1 MKSLSMLVV
10 DDEYMILEGMKQLL
24 PYREYGID
32 QLETAESAEEA
43 LDYIRQHPVDIVL
56 TDVSM
61 PDRTGLE
68 MVAEMKELSPKTAV
82 IIMSGFQEFEYAKKA
97 ISLGALDYLVKPIN
111 KKELAEILQ
120 RVVAE
125 KPNQA
130 DSSQLWRE
138 VIRGRE
144 PLATLLVPDQPLYLL
159 AETMPVEN
167 QFTVERMVGQ
177 QSFYFYFL
185 PECPTQSPFFVEKLE
200 ESSCMDRIVDKIE
213 RKSFYGHIP
222 SDLQATTRQCYQ
234 DLLPYLETG
243 QIHRLETVL
252 PETVETI
259 RRIAPAVYLT
269 KQLFNQMM
277 TDVYH
282 HFKQLERSRLEDYF
296 LEMESSRD
304 LEGLLAVTLSHLL
317 DIRQR
322 HQYSHH
328 VEEILEIIKRE
339 YQTELTLKDVSE
351 RLYLN
356 TVYLGQIIKKE
367 TGATFAELLN
377 RKRIKMAQQLLVTG
391 DEGIEEICFQVG
403 YTNIGYFY
411 KIFKRF
417 CGESPKSYR
426 QKMGHMILEMKKD

>member
-1 MKSLSMLVV
+1 MTTLTMLVV

-24 PYREYGID
+24 PYADYGIG

-43 LDYIRQHPVDIVL
+43 LDYIREHPVDIVL

-61 PDRTGLE
+61 PDMTGLE
-68 MVAEMKELSPKTAV
+68 MVAQMKEISPETSV

-111 KKELAEILQ
+111 KKELAQLLE
-120 RVVAE
+120 RTVAE
-125 KPNQA
+125 KSKGQDPY
-130 DSSQLWRE
+130 QLWRD

-144 PLATLLVPDQPLYLL
+144 PISSLLSADQPTYLV
-159 AETMPVEN
+159 ASSAAMEN
-167 QFTVERMVGQ
+167 QVTVERTVGH
-177 QSFYFYFL
+177 QSYYFYFSSTK
-185 PECPTQSPFFVEKLE
+185 PEVADFAPLLDETSQMETLIDQLE
-200 ESSCMDRIVDKIE
+200 RQA
-213 RKSFYGHIP
+213 FYGHITQ
-222 SDLQATTRQCYQ
+222 DLSATARESYQ
-234 DLLPYLETG
+234 ELLPYLETG
-243 QIHRLETVL
+243 QIHRLEEQL
-252 PETVETI
+252 PSTVEEL
-259 RRIAPAVYLT
+259 RSAAPAVYLT
-269 KQLFNQMM
+269 KQLFNQIM

-296 LEMESSRD
+296 LEIEACQD
-304 LEGLLAVTLSHLL
+304 LESLLAITLGHLH
-317 DIRQR
+317 DIRER

-328 VEEILEIIKRE
+328 VEEILDIIQRE
-339 YQTELTLKDVSE
+339 YQTELTLKEVSE

-377 RKRIKMAQQLLVTG
+377 RKRIKMAQQLLVTS
-391 DEGIEEICFQVG
+391 DDGIEDICFQVG

-426 QKMGHMILEMKKD
+426 QKMGYLSLEKKKN